1 MQVLVKSLWKS
12 TFSNS
17 AWKHLANFSKT
28 SPSVFYKGWSWSLAA
43 KCKSLSGA
51 FRNQLFRI
59 RLGSTWP
66 TFPKWLQAYSIRLDL
81 GACLQNAGPCQEPL
95 EINFFPFGLETLFQ
109 NAPSTFYAAG
119 SWSLAWIEFATCC
132 SLYNGRNNPG
142 WRRQGSLTSPNHLQI
157 KVNFYF
163 LGVILHGRSNPGLI
177 SPPLKH
183 TPKTPAFQHFS
194 HPQKQG

>member
-51 FRNQLFRI
+51 FGNQLFPI

-66 TFPKWLQAYSIRLDL
+66 TFPKWLQVYSIRLGL
-81 GACLQNAGPCQEPL
+81 GAWLQNAGPCQESLEINFFQIGLEALGQLFQIAPRAYSIRVGLGAWLQNAGLCQEPL
-95 EINFFPFGLETLFQ
+95 EINFFQFGLEAPGRVFQ
-109 NAPSTFYAAG
+109 NG
-119 SWSLAWIEFATCC
+119 SKSI
-132 SLYNGRNNPG
+132 P
-142 WRRQGSLTSPNHLQI
+142 
-157 KVNFYF
+157 
-163 LGVILHGRSNPGLI
+163 
-177 SPPLKH
+177 
-183 TPKTPAFQHFS
+183 
-194 HPQKQG
+194 